1 MSSPGHR
8 RASYLSVAVVLAVG
22 LSACSSST
30 PASTPKAS
38 TTSTPSAASTG
49 TTGNSAPALFEQLQK
64 SGAAAHSVRIKGT
77 VTNGATAANKAV
89 TVQIEIAGDLAGKN
103 NTALINDGTGV
114 MELLTVGGK
123 TYLKADTAYWTK
135 NGSAAIAKVAAGKY
149 IVVPPTSAAAMNDS
163 TAGKLLSQIYASAAG
178 QLSTKVVKTEIN
190 GIPTYLLTTK
200 NNDTKLYVSADGQA
214 RLLRVQGSKG
224 ELQAWDFTQW
234 NAVPAVSA
242 PTPSQVTTIATK

>member
-1 MSSPGHR
+1 
-8 RASYLSVAVVLAVG
+8 VA
-22 LSACSSST
+22 LSACSSGT

-38 TTSTPSAASTG
+38 STITASATSTG
-49 TTGNSAPALFEQLQK
+49 TTASTAPALFEQLQK
-64 SGAAAHSVRIKGT
+64 SGAAARSVRIKGS
-77 VTNGATAANKAV
+77 VTNGATAASKAV

-103 NTALINDGTGV
+103 NTAMINDGTGV
-114 MELLTVGGK
+114 MELLTVAGK

-149 IVVPPTSAAAMNDS
+149 IVVPSTSAAAMSDS

-178 QLSTKVVKTEIN
+178 QLSTKVVKTEVN
-190 GIPTYLLTTK
+190 GVPAYLLTTK
-200 NNDTKLYVSADGQA
+200 TNDTKLYVSADGQA
-214 RLLRVQGSKG
+214 RLLRVEGSKG

-242 PTPSQVTTIATK
+242 PTAAQVTTIPTK